1 MEKRTAA
8 ASRRNVAGR
17 SPSIARLQ
25 HLHNAIIAGMT
36 VSKYVVN
43 CHDGPGPRRAP
54 QLTTCRRS
62 TSGEADMSGGTI
74 RRFTEVSYGGSL

>member
-8 ASRRNVAGR
+8 ASRRSVAEQN
-17 SPSIARLQ
+17 PAIASSQ
-25 HLHNAIIAGMT
+25 HLHSAISALYD
-36 VSKYVVN
+36 SKYVVN

-54 QLTTCRRS
+54 QLTMCRGS